1 MKNLN
6 NSKKKIYS
14 QNGEDGVIEE
24 ILNRLVDNLDK
35 TCCEFGAWDGM
46 YLSNVYN
53 LIKNKDYK
61 ALFIEA
67 DKNKFKKLNNNF
79 DGKKII
85 TLNKYVSFEGKNK
98 LDQILL
104 ENNFNTN
111 FDLLSIDIDGN
122 DYHIFDSLENFKPK
136 IIVIEFNPLIPN
148 EVEFIQKKDIKINQ
162 GSSALSFY
170 NLAKRKNYTLV
181 AATEINLF
189 FVHNNYIS
197 KVTDNIDPKLDE
209 IVDDKPYRN
218 FIFTGFDGKIF
229 TSKKFNMPWHK
240 IDVDE
245 IKILPNFLQKFPD
258 NYNFLEKTI
267 FKLYRNYINPKR
279 LVKKFTSIFSKKSDH

>member
-122 DYHIFDSLENFKPK
+122 DYHIFDSLQNFKPK

>member
-14 QNGEDGVIEE
+14 QNGEDGIIEE

-85 TLNKYVSFEGKNK
+85 ALNKCVSFEGKICGPVLGTN
-98 LDQILL
+98 IRLL
-104 ENNFNTN
+104 FLSLSY
-111 FDLLSIDIDGN
+111 LLTDIFLN
-122 DYHIFDSLENFKPK
+122 HSNS
-136 IIVIEFNPLIPN
+136 
-148 EVEFIQKKDIKINQ
+148 NQ
-162 GSSALSFY
+162 
-170 NLAKRKNYTLV
+170 
-181 AATEINLF
+181 
-189 FVHNNYIS
+189 S
-197 KVTDNIDPKLDE
+197 K
-209 IVDDKPYRN
+209 
-218 FIFTGFDGKIF
+218 
-229 TSKKFNMPWHK
+229 
-240 IDVDE
+240 
-245 IKILPNFLQKFPD
+245 
-258 NYNFLEKTI
+258 
-267 FKLYRNYINPKR
+267 
-279 LVKKFTSIFSKKSDH
+279 

>member
-14 QNGEDGVIEE
+14 QNGEDGIIEE

-35 TCCEFGAWDGM
+35 TCCEFGAWDGI

-85 TLNKYVSFEGKNK
+85 ALNKCVSFEGKNK

-136 IIVIEFNPLIPN
+136 IIVIEFNPLILN

>member
-122 DYHIFDSLENFKPK
+122 DYHIFDSLQNFKPK

-267 FKLYRNYINPKR
+267 FKLYKNYINPKR

>member
-14 QNGEDGVIEE
+14 QNGEDGIIEE

-189 FVHNNYIS
+189 FVHNDYIN

-267 FKLYRNYINPKR
+267 FKLYKNYINPKR

>member
-24 ILNRLVDNLDK
+24 ILNRLADNLDK

-170 NLAKRKNYTLV
+170 NLAKRKNYILV

-258 NYNFLEKTI
+258 NYNFLEKII
-267 FKLYRNYINPKR
+267 FRLYRNYINPKR

>member
-14 QNGEDGVIEE
+14 QNGEDGIIEE

-35 TCCEFGAWDGM
+35 TCCEFGAWDGI

-85 TLNKYVSFEGKNK
+85 ALNKCVSFEGKNK

>member
-24 ILNRLVDNLDK
+24 ILNRLADNLDK

-53 LIKNKDYK
+53 LIENKDYK

-189 FVHNNYIS
+189 FIHNNYIS

-258 NYNFLEKTI
+258 NYNFLEKI
-267 FKLYRNYINPKR
+267 I
-279 LVKKFTSIFSKKSDH
+279 